1 MAKRWTLEDIPWDK
15 FDNTKVNP
23 ETMAI
28 VKAASMV
35 EHNGGDYAAYLGRVF
50 EDDDDIRAAVRAW
63 GTEEVQH
70 GTALRRWAELADPTF
85 DFDKAFAEFRRAY
98 HAGDGFGLE
107 DGTSESNRGSR
118 SRELIYRCIVEAGTS
133 SFYSAM
139 SDSADEPVLKEIC
152 RNIAADEFRHYSLFY
167 KHLKRYRE
175 IDGISALRRL
185 TSAVRCVTEYRDDIV
200 AYAYFA
206 ANDIA
211 GPYDR
216 KAFGQAY
223 ERRAA
228 SLYRPAHT
236 GRVTKLFFR
245 AAGLNHR
252 GRLVAPAGRLLHR
265 AMQARARRLGRKA
278 RRRARAADSEQR
290 AVAF

>member
-1 MAKRWTLEDIPWDK
+1 MAKHWTLDDIPWDA
-15 FDNTKVNP
+15 FDSTKVDP
-23 ETMAI
+23 KTLAI

-35 EHNGGDYAAYLGRVF
+35 EHNGHDYALYLGRVF
-50 EDDDDIRAAVRAW
+50 KGDEVFGAAVKSW

-85 DFDKAFAEFRRAY
+85 DFEKAFAAFRGAY
-98 HAGDGFGLE
+98 HADGGFGLAE
-107 DGTSESNRGSR
+107 GINESNRGSR
-118 SRELIYRCIVEAGTS
+118 SRELIYRCVVEAGTS

-167 KHLKRYRE
+167 NHFKRYRV
-175 IDGISALRRL
+175 IDKIGALQRL
-185 TSAVRCVTEYRDDIV
+185 TSAVRCVTEYRDDII

-206 ANDIA
+206 ANDIS

-216 KAFGQAY
+216 KAFGEAY

-228 SLYRPAHT
+228 MLYRPAHSK
-236 GRVTKLFFR
+236 RVTKLFFR

-252 GRLVAPAGRLLHR
+252 GRLVAPAGRLLHT
-265 AMQARARRLGRKA
+265 AMQTRARRLGRKA
-278 RRRARAADSEQR
+278 RRRAKSADSVQRAA
-290 AVAF
+290 AF

>member
-1 MAKRWTLEDIPWDK
+1 MAKRWTLEDIPWDT
-15 FDNTKVNP
+15 FDGAKVDP

-50 EDDDDIRAAVRAW
+50 EDDDDFRAAVKTW
-63 GTEEVQH
+63 GTEEVRH
-70 GTALRRWAELADPTF
+70 GAALRRWAELADPAF
-85 DFDKAFAEFRRAY
+85 DFDKAFADFRRAY
-98 HAGDGFGLE
+98 RADDGFGLG
-107 DGTSESNRGSR
+107 DDATESNRGSR

-139 SDSADEPVLKEIC
+139 SDSAHEPVLKEIC

-167 KHLKRYRE
+167 NHLKRYRE
-175 IDGISALRRL
+175 IDGLGALRRL

-228 SLYRPAHT
+228 SLYRPAHSE
-236 GRVTKLFFR
+236 RVTKLFFR

-252 GRLVAPAGRLLHR
+252 GRLVTPAGRLLHK

-278 RRRARAADSEQR
+278 RRRAAAADSERR
-290 AVAF
+290 ALAF

>member
-15 FDNTKVNP
+15 FDVSKVDP
-23 ETMAI
+23 ETLAI

-35 EHNGGDYAAYLGRVF
+35 EHNGYDYGAYLGRVF
-50 EDDDDIRAAVRAW
+50 GDDDDFRTAVEAW

-85 DFDKAFAEFRRAY
+85 DFDKAFADFRRAY
-98 HAGDGFGLE
+98 HADDGFGLMA
-107 DGTSESNRGSR
+107 GTSESNRGSR

-139 SDSADEPVLKEIC
+139 SDSTDEPVLKEVC

-167 KHLKRYRE
+167 NSLKRYRE
-175 IDGISALRRL
+175 IDGIGAVRRFTSAL
-185 TSAVRCVTEYRDDIV
+185 RCVTEYQDDIV

-206 ANDIA
+206 ANDVD

-228 SLYRPAHT
+228 QLYRPSHASS
-236 GRVTKLFFR
+236 VTKLFFR

-252 GRLVAPAGRLLHR
+252 GRLVGPAGRLLFKIV
-265 AMQARARRLGRKA
+265 QARTKRLGRKA
-278 RRRARAADSEQR
+278 ERRAKSTDSQDRAL
-290 AVAF
+290 AF

>member
-1 MAKRWTLEDIPWDK
+1 MAKRWTLEDVPWDK
-15 FDNTKVNP
+15 FDNTKVDP
-23 ETMAI
+23 KTLAI

-35 EHNGGDYAAYLGRVF
+35 EHNGHDYAAYLGRVF
-50 EDDDDIRAAVRAW
+50 EDDDDLRAALKAW

-70 GTALRRWAELADPTF
+70 GAALRRWAELADPTF

-98 HAGDGFGLE
+98 HADDGFGPG
-107 DGTSESNRGSR
+107 DGTNESNRGSR

-139 SDSADEPVLKEIC
+139 SDSADEPVLKEVC

-167 KHLKRYRE
+167 NNLQRYRE
-175 IDGISALRRL
+175 IDRIGALRRL

-206 ANDIA
+206 ANDIS

-236 GRVTKLFFR
+236 KRVTTLFFR

-252 GRLVAPAGRLLHR
+252 SRLVAPAGRLLHG

-278 RRRARAADSEQR
+278 RRRAKAAGSEPR